1 MQKLDTFG
9 DIKKYTRKTI
19 FASFFVNCVVNIVFL
34 LASCYTYFV
43 INTISNTR
51 DIYKII
57 TPTIITLILCAFA
70 YTLIIKRDNLIL
82 STSRFLDYLLFRH
95 LIKIGIIIN
104 ANTNSNKTAKKIIND
119 CKNAIFCAYLLISL

>member
-9 DIKKYTRKTI
+9 DIKKYTHKTI

-43 INTISNTR
+43 INTISTTR

-70 YTLIIKRDNLIL
+70 YANAFAIISDAPAPVAPIL
-82 STSRFLDYLLFRH
+82 
-95 LIKIGIIIN
+95 
-104 ANTNSNKTAKKIIND
+104 NK
-119 CKNAIFCAYLLISL
+119 L